1 MAGELNGTD
10 CVIALDVADNAT
22 FVAIGGLTTNGLT
35 LNNTPIDITNK
46 STGSW
51 RTLLGSNSAGE
62 GLQAMSITGEVVF
75 NSDAAFVAMKQM
87 ALDKTIKALEIDR
100 GGSAVTGDFMI
111 ASYAETS
118 PDNDKVTA
126 TVTFESSGAITGL

>member
-10 CVIALDVADNAT
+10 ALIALDVADNAT

-46 STGSW
+46 STASW
-51 RTLLGSNSAGE
+51 RTLLGDNTTGE
-62 GLQAMSITGEVVF
+62 GLQSMTITGEMVF
-75 NSDAAFVAMKQM
+75 TTDSAFAAMKTM
-87 ALDKTIKALEIDR
+87 ALQKTIKALEIDR
-100 GGSAVTGDFMI
+100 GGETVTGSFMI
-111 ASYAETS
+111 ASYAETA
-118 PDNDKVTA
+118 PDNDKVTC